1 MFDDRSETGSYDSE
15 SEFTET
21 GLDDTDG
28 SSPRR
33 HHHHHHQQQQQQQQ
47 LSHGL
52 PLGRDSRDDDNTDW
66 DSVRYVPSSLDE
78 ISSLHSLAHSAMKI
92 IFNF

>member
-33 HHHHHHQQQQQQQQ
+33 HHHHHHHQQQQQ